1 MYEWQ
6 KSFRFAVSAGRAAS
20 QEEWVTKARKIE
32 QLGYL
37 TLVVPDHLPV
47 PLALVPALLAAA
59 EGTSTLRIGSF
70 VFNNDFRHPVM
81 LAKEVATLD
90 VLSGGRFEFG
100 LGAGWT
106 QSEYEQSGIK
116 YDPAPVRIRRLGE
129 AIQVVKR
136 LFAEERASFSG
147 EFYTINNLNSLP
159 KPIQQPY
166 PPLVIG
172 GGGKQMLSLAARE
185 ANIVTLIPKALPD
198 RGNLDVAT
206 DATPTA
212 TMQKI
217 RWIRQAAG
225 SRFDDLELNI
235 LIFAVSLAEE
245 DRSRAIQHVSEVF
258 KVKEDEVSDLPHCL
272 IGTVDQVCEE
282 LQKRR
287 EQYGISYIT
296 VFENKIEEFAP
307 VVARLAG
314 K

>member
-1 MYEWQ
+1 MSTQ
-6 KSFRFAVSAGRAAS
+6 KPFRFAVSAFKATS
-20 QEEWVTKARKIE
+20 KEEWVTKARKIE
-32 QLGYL
+32 QLGYS

-47 PLALVPALLAAA
+47 PLALVPALLAVA
-59 EGTSTLRIGSF
+59 EATSTLRIGSF

-116 YDPAPVRIRRLGE
+116 YDPAAVRIRRLGE

-147 EFYTINNLNSLP
+147 EFYTINNLNGLP
-159 KPIQQPY
+159 KPIQQPF
-166 PPLVIG
+166 PPLVLG

-185 ANIVTLIPKALPD
+185 ANIVSLIPKSLPD
-198 RGNLDVAT
+198 GSKLDIT
-206 DATPTA
+206 DATPEA

-217 RWIRQAAG
+217 RWIRQASG
-225 SRFDDLELNI
+225 NRFDDIELNI
-235 LIFAVSLAEE
+235 LIFAIFVANDGYQAVKRAAEMFRVRE
-245 DRSRAIQHVSEVF
+245 EEVLDIQ
-258 KVKEDEVSDLPHCL
+258 HCL
-272 IGTVDQVCEE
+272 IGTVDQICEE

-287 EQYGISYIT
+287 EQYGISYIS
-296 VFENKIEEFAP
+296 VFEPHAEEFAP
-307 VVARLAG
+307 VVARLVG